1 MMDDLYEEG
10 SETAAANLPVIS
22 ASQVKRQEEELEEID

>member
-1 MMDDLYEEG
+1 MDEIGDDENSQG
-10 SETAAANLPVIS
+10 AKLPVIS